1 MRIVITGT
9 PGTGKTSIARELSKK
24 TGVFLVELNKIAKP
38 YDKEGDVNIKKLKEK
53 TLREI
58 KGKNDFIIEG
68 HLACEFNIPKAIA
81 VVLRCKP
88 EVLEKRL
95 EKRKYSQKKIGENV
109 LAEALDYCLIRS
121 GENYKRTIQI
131 DATKKISTSGF
142 VNHMKRFKTDR
153 VDWFASLKKIA
164 LKTY

>member
-1 MRIVITGT
+1 MRLVITGT

-24 TGVFLVELNKIAKP
+24 TGVFLVELNKIARP
-38 YDKEGDVNIKKLKEK
+38 YDKEGDVNLKKLREK

-68 HLACEFNIPKAIA
+68 HLACEFSIPKAIA

-95 EKRKYSQKKIGENV
+95 GKRKYPEKKINENV
-109 LAEALDYCLIRS
+109 LAEALDYCLIKS
-121 GENYKRTIQI
+121 GGNYKRIIQI
-131 DATKKISTSGF
+131 NTTKKISTNRVVDYIKS
-142 VNHMKRFKTDR
+142 FKTDE
-153 VDWFASLKKIA
+153 VNWFESLRKIA